1 MGKMNFKH
9 VAIIAIAI
17 ILLSLGATYA
27 YSAVNRTPVCVP
39 LINES
44 FDKEAVSVNDN
55 SLFIVSLP
63 ENPSTGYV
71 YTNKTSSGL
80 KIICDEFIPD
90 SDLIG
95 AGGNQTWLIKTL
107 ATGNQSF
114 IAYLNGPDGNVTD
127 TFSILVQ
134 VS

>member
-1 MGKMNFKH
+1 MDKMSIKKLA
-9 VAIIAIAI
+9 VVAIAI
-17 ILLSLGATYA
+17 VLLSLGITYA
-27 YSAVNRTPVCVP
+27 YSAANRTPVCIP
-39 LINES
+39 LINSS
-44 FDKEAVSVNDN
+44 FNKEAVSVSNN

-63 ENPSTGYV
+63 ENPSTGFIWNN
-71 YTNKTSSGL
+71 TTSSGL
-80 KIICDEFIPD
+80 KVVGSVFIPD

-95 AGGNQTWLIKTL
+95 SGGNQTWFVKTL

-114 IAYLNGPDGNVTD
+114 IAKLVAPNGSVTD